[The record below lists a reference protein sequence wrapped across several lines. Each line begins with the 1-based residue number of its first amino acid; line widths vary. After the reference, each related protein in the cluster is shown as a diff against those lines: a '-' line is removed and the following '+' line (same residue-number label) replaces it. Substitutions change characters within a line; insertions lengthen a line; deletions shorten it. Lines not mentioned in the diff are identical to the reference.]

1 MRLLFISS
9 RYDDGIGGHAAML
22 STQLQKRGH
31 SVDLLRVPHVPVKN
45 LKNPSFAVLA
55 ALRATATGWRKY
67 DIVHAFNVPSALPMR
82 CIRATSKVLSV
93 HGVYWEQV
101 GMIHSRA
108 AARLAAV
115 AESTAFGWSDALTT
129 DSKKTA
135 AAYRDLGYDFVH
147 LPSAID
153 PAMFEGIVHAGERTG
168 KVVAYVGRDSYE
180 KGIDILRGA
189 EPDIRGSVRYC
200 TDMAWRDAMSVL
212 AGSSV
217 MVLPS
222 RAESLPTAVKEA
234 FYLRVP
240 VVAMSVGGVPEL
252 IEDGRTGF
260 LIEPGDARRMT
271 KVVNGILDGS
281 IPTQEV
287 VETAHRYVTRHMT
300 WDAVIPKYEKVYEGL
315 LLGGSGADQYTTGTS
330 PS

>member
-22 STQLQKRGH
+22 ATQLQKRGH

-55 ALRATATGWRKY
+55 ALRALVTRWQRY
-67 DIVHAFNVPSALPMR
+67 DIVHAFNVPSALPMI
-82 CIRATSKVLSV
+82 CTRATKRVLAV
-93 HGVYWEQV
+93 HGVYWEQI

-108 AARLAAV
+108 AARLATV

-135 AAYRDLGYDFVH
+135 SVYRDLGYDLVH

-153 PAMFEGIVHAGERTG
+153 PTMFDGIVRARERTD
-168 KVVAYVGRDSYE
+168 KMVVYVGRDSYE
-180 KGIDILRGA
+180 KGIDILRGI
-189 EPDIRGSVRYC
+189 EPDIRATVRYC
-200 TDMAWRDAMSVL
+200 TSMKWRDAMSVL
-212 AGSSV
+212 AGASI

-222 RAESLPTAVKEA
+222 RAESLPTVVKEA
-234 FYLRVP
+234 FYLKVP

-252 IEDGRTGF
+252 IDDGKTGF
-260 LIEPGDARRMT
+260 LIEPGNARRMT
-271 KVVNGILDGS
+271 EVVNGILDGS

-287 VETAHRYVTRHMT
+287 VEAAHNYVMRHMT
-300 WDAVIPKYEKVYEGL
+300 WDAVMPRYERMYKEL
-315 LLGGSGADQYTTGTS
+315 LARGHETDHTN
-330 PS
+330 

>member
-1 MRLLFISS
+1 MRLLLISS

-22 STQLQKRGH
+22 AAQLQKRGH
-31 SVDLLRVPHVPVKN
+31 SVDLLRVPHVPIKN

-55 ALRATATGWRKY
+55 ALRTLVTRRQRY

-82 CIRATSKVLSV
+82 CVRATKRVLSA
-93 HGVYWEQV
+93 HGVYGEQV

-108 AARLAAV
+108 AARLATV
-115 AESTAFGWSDALTT
+115 AESKAFGWSDALTT
-129 DSKKTA
+129 DSKRTA
-135 AAYRDLGYDFVH
+135 AAYREFGYDFVY

-153 PAMFEGIVHAGERTG
+153 PSMFEGIARAGGRTG
-168 KVVAYVGRDSYE
+168 KTVAYVGRDSYE
-180 KGIDILRGA
+180 KGIDILRGI

-200 TDMAWRDAMSVL
+200 TSMKWRDAMSVL

-240 VVAMSVGGVPEL
+240 VVATSVGGVPEL
-252 IEDGRTGF
+252 VEDGKTGF

-271 KVVNGILDGS
+271 EVVNGILDGS

-287 VETAHRYVTRHMT
+287 VDAAHSYVMRHMT
-300 WDAVIPKYEKVYEGL
+300 WDAVMPRYEEVYERL
-315 LLGGSGADQYTTGTS
+315 LSGEGGAGQYS
-330 PS
+330 

>member
-31 SVDLLRVPHVPVKN
+31 NVDLLRVPHVPVKN

-55 ALRATATGWRKY
+55 ALRATVTVWRRY

-82 CIRATSKVLSV
+82 CVRATRKMLSV

-135 AAYRDLGYDFVH
+135 DAYRDLGYDFVH

-153 PAMFEGIVHAGERTG
+153 PAMFDGIVRAGERTG

-180 KGIDILRGA
+180 KGIDVLRGA
-189 EPDIRGSVRYC
+189 EPNIRGSVRYC
-200 TDMAWRDAMSVL
+200 TDMEWRDAMSVL

-252 IEDGRTGF
+252 IEDGKTGF
-260 LIEPGDARRMT
+260 LIEAGDARRMT
-271 KVVNGILDGS
+271 EVVNGILGGS
-281 IPTQEV
+281 IPTQDV
-287 VETAHRYVTRHMT
+287 VEAAHSYVMRHMT
-300 WDAVIPKYEKVYEGL
+300 WDAVIPKYEEVYEGL
-315 LLGGSGADQYTTGTS
+315 LSGGNGTGRHSSTS
-330 PS
+330 SS

>member
-22 STQLQKRGH
+22 ASQLQKRGH
-31 SVDLLRVPHVPVKN
+31 SVDLLRVPHIPVKN

-55 ALRATATGWRKY
+55 SLRALVTRWQRY

-82 CIRATSKVLSV
+82 CTRATKRVLSV
-93 HGVYWEQV
+93 HGVYWEQI

-108 AARLAAV
+108 AARFATV
-115 AESTAFGWSDALTT
+115 AESTAFGWSDTLTT

-135 AAYRDLGYDFVH
+135 SAYRELGYDLVH

-153 PAMFEGIVHAGERTG
+153 PTMFDGIVRAGEQTG
-168 KVVAYVGRDSYE
+168 KIVAYVGRDSYE
-180 KGIDILRGA
+180 KGTDILRGI
-189 EPDIRGSVRYC
+189 EPDIHGAVRYC
-200 TDMAWRDAMSVL
+200 THMKWRDAMSVL
-212 AGSSV
+212 AGASV

-252 IEDGRTGF
+252 IEDGKTGF
-260 LIEPGDARRMT
+260 LIEPGNARRMT
-271 KVVNGILDGS
+271 EVVNGILDGS

-287 VETAHRYVTRHMT
+287 VEAAHSYVMQHMT
-300 WDAVIPKYEKVYEGL
+300 WDAVMPRYEVTYKEL
-315 LLGGSGADQYTTGTS
+315 LTGGRGTNQ
-330 PS
+330 PN